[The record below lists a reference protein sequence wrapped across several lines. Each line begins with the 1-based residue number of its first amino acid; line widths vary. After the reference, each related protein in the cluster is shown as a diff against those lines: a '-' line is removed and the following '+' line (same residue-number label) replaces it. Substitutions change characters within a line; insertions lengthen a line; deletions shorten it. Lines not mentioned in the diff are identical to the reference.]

1 MIFRTAQ
8 DLFMAVSMAASG
20 IFAALILNLGT
31 EILKSLWSIEAHLAK
46 GNYDYSYVNKLEKT
60 QE

>member
-1 MIFRTAQ
+1 
-8 DLFMAVSMAASG
+8 MAVSMAASG